1 MLLQVPGWL
10 IGALLLYGAY
20 LQDYISANV
29 ALALFGAWVVLEVLL
44 YPVMRIAYEVSD
56 PDPAA
61 ALLGRVGV
69 VARAVDPPGPGGS
82 GADGYVRLGPELWR
96 ARSSPECDS
105 MPPGAR
111 VTVRGVEGLV
121 LTVSPTTESDTD

>member
-1 MLLQVPGWL
+1 MLLQVPGWV
-10 IGALLLYGAY
+10 IGGLLLYVAY
-20 LQDYISANV
+20 LQDYLSAKV
-29 ALALFGAWVVLEVLL
+29 ALALFGAWVVLEVLF
-44 YPVMRIAYEVSD
+44 YPVVRVAYEVSD

-69 VARAVDPPGPGGS
+69 VAKAVDPPGPGGS

-105 MPPGAR
+105 MQPGAR
-111 VTVRGVEGLV
+111 VTVLAVEGLV
-121 LTVSPTTESDTD
+121 LTVSLATEPDTD